1 LALAKVAILCEATS
15 RADHAQSLAEQLN
28 LPVVPVSSQK
38 FDYLLCITLHR
49 LELRKPGKPM
59 QGPVFADFVTGSSG
73 YRIAH
78 TAHHRQPL
86 ARAVGL
92 VKGAVTRVI
101 DATAGLGRDGLVLAK
116 LGCQVH
122 MLERSAIVAA
132 LLRDGLER
140 AKCVPNL
147 AALIQARIRLKQ
159 VDAIPYLERLSTEAR
174 PDTIYLDPMYP
185 HRPGSALVK
194 KEMRVLRDING
205 EDQDAEALLRAA
217 LVQAKRR
224 VVVKRPRLAQTLGS
238 SPPSMSIAGKI
249 TRYDI
254 YLTSTWK
261 STGARGTSA
270 SETLVS
276 PGSSR
281 IVREGQ
287 AWPLEAG

>member
-1 LALAKVAILCEATS
+1 LAVAKVAILCEAIS
-15 RADHAQSLAEQLN
+15 RTDHAESLADQLN
-28 LPVVPVSSQK
+28 LPVVPAYSQE
-38 FDYLLCITLHR
+38 FDYLLCITPHR
-49 LELRKPGKPM
+49 LELRKSGKPV
-59 QGPVFADFVTGSSG
+59 QGPVFADFVTGPSG

-78 TAHHRQPL
+78 TTRHRLPL

-92 VKGAVTRVI
+92 VKETVTRVI

-140 AKCVPNL
+140 AKSVPIL
-147 AALIQARIRLKQ
+147 AALIHERIRLKQ
-159 VDAIPYLERLSTEAR
+159 VDAIPYLEYLSTEAR
-174 PDTIYLDPMYP
+174 PDSIYLDPMYP
-185 HRPGSALVK
+185 RCAGSALVK

-224 VVVKRPRLAQTLGS
+224 VVVKRARLAQTLGG
-238 SPPSMSIAGKI
+238 SPPSMSIAGKT

-254 YLTSTWK
+254 YLTNTWK
-261 STGARGTSA
+261 STGSRGTSA
-270 SETLVS
+270 AETIHQ
-276 PGSSR
+276 SR
-281 IVREGQ
+281 
-287 AWPLEAG
+287 